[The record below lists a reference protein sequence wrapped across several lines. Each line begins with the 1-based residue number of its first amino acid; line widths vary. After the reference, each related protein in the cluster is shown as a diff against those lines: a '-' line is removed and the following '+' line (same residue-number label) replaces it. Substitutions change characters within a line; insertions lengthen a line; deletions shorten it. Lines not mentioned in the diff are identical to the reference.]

1 MKPLIVIPARGGS
14 KGVPGKNIKLLN
26 GKPLIHYT
34 IEAAQDV
41 FENQYIYV
49 STDSLEIKEIAE
61 LSGLE
66 IPSLRPKHLATDT
79 ANSRDVVLHALE
91 QFKLSN
97 GTDPDVIILLQ
108 PTSPFRNQKHIKE
121 ALELYKDTLDMVVS
135 VKETDA
141 NPYYVLFE
149 EDDNKFL
156 KKSKESRTS
165 RRQDAPKVWELNGA
179 IYIIN
184 PKSIKQK
191 SIGDFKKVIKYQ
203 MNDRSSID
211 IDTSLDW
218 EFAEFIANKKGVK
231 PNS

>member
-1 MKPLIVIPARGGS
+1 MLKPLIVIPARGGS

-61 LSGLE
+61 QSGLK

-108 PTSPFRNQKHIKE
+108 PTSPFRNQKHIRE

-191 SIGDFKKVIKYQ
+191 AIGDFKKVIKYQ
-203 MNDRSSID
+203 MDDVSSID

-218 EFAEFIANKKGVK
+218 EFAEFIANKKGV
-231 PNS
+231 

>member
-1 MKPLIVIPARGGS
+1 
-14 KGVPGKNIKLLN
+14 
-26 GKPLIHYT
+26 
-34 IEAAQDV
+34 EQ
-41 FENQYIYV
+41 
-49 STDSLEIKEIAE
+49 
-61 LSGLE
+61 SGLK

-108 PTSPFRNQKHIKE
+108 PTSPFRNQKHIRE

-191 SIGDFKKVIKYQ
+191 AIGDFKKVIKYQ
-203 MNDRSSID
+203 MDDVSSID

-218 EFAEFIANKKGVK
+218 EFAEFIANKKGV
-231 PNS
+231 